1 MTPAGL
7 NRLKLDEGLS
17 LTAYP
22 DPRTGGSPWTIGYGQ
37 TGPGVVEG
45 TTWTQ
50 VQADGAILT
59 KVNLLSKQLSNWIPS
74 FDKLS
79 PVRQDVL
86 INIAY
91 NIGLAGLIKWQITLA
106 AISRYDYVAAAD
118 DIRTNKVWSS
128 EVGERADRCAQA
140 FELGTW

>member
-7 NRLKLDEGLS
+7 DRLKLDEGLS
-17 LTAYP
+17 LVAYP
-22 DPRTGGSPWTIGYGQ
+22 DPLTGGAPWTIGYGQ
-37 TGPGVVEG
+37 TGPGISEG
-45 TTWTQ
+45 TVWTQ
-50 VQADGAILT
+50 AQADGAILT
-59 KVNLLSKQLSNWIPS
+59 KVNLLSKQLSNWLLF

-106 AISRYDYVAAAD
+106 AISRYDYVEAAN
-118 DIRTNKVWSS
+118 DIRGNKVWKS
-128 EVGERADRCAQA
+128 EVHGRADRCAQA
-140 FELGTW
+140 FETGTW